1 MISLQDILKEDEK
14 QSTLPESVKEK
25 IWEVVLSQLEIII
38 LNEKPPDS

>member
-25 IWEVVLSQLEIII
+25 IWEVVLTELNFIIN
-38 LNEKPPDS
+38 NEKPPDS